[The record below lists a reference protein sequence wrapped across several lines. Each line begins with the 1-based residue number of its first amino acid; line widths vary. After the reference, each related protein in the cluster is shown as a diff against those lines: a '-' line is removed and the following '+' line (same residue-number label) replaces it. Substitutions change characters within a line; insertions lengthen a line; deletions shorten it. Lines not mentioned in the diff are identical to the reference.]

1 MAVALATL
9 PATVTIQTIHGL
21 RCGLRAAR
29 KPPNAAAVSAGTGGK
44 RFSMAARAAIA
55 R

>member
-1 MAVALATL
+1 MALATL
-9 PATVTIQTIHGL
+9 PATVTAQTIQGL

-29 KPPNAAAVSAGTGGK
+29 KPPNAAAVSAGNGGK
-44 RFSMAARAAIA
+44 MFSMAAMAAMA